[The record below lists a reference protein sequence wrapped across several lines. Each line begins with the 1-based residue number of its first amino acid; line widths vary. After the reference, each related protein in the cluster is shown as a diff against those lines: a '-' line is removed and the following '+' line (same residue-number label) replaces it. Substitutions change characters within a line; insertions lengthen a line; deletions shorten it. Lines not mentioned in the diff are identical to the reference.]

1 MADDSASLSDCVQP
15 TVKHT
20 ARLSA
25 VVITLNSAATLK
37 RCLESLSFADEVIV
51 LDGGSSDQTQ
61 MIARDCGARVF
72 ENSDWLGFG
81 AQKNRALDLA
91 SHNWILLLD
100 SDEWFEVDAA
110 QEIRRVIK
118 ESEKPTANSVG
129 DASIKAPSASVALP
143 DTKPLAYRLRRRSRY
158 LGEVVRHSGWWPDHV
173 TRLFQRDA
181 ARYSEDWVHERLLL
195 REPKRIGTLRAIIEH
210 DAVMSVEQVLGKT
223 NRYSSLSAKQ
233 MHAAGRS
240 ASVRLA
246 IAKGLWAFVRTY
258 LFQLGFLDGRVGF
271 LIAFHS
277 AETTFYRYLKLW
289 EVTESKDAAS
299 P

>member
-1 MADDSASLSDCVQP
+1 MDSISLGHSL
-15 TVKHT
+15 
-20 ARLSA
+20 RLLSA

-61 MIARDCGARVF
+61 LIARACGAKLF
-72 ENSDWLGFG
+72 ENSDWQGFG
-81 AQKNRALDLA
+81 VQKNRALDLA
-91 SHNWILLLD
+91 SHEWILLLD
-100 SDEWFEVDAA
+100 SDEWLEASAA
-110 QEIRRVIK
+110 QEIRDVVVSGGSINLKDTRPVATG
-118 ESEKPTANSVG
+118 PTTAG
-129 DASIKAPSASVALP
+129 PQ
-143 DTKPLAYRLRRRSRY
+143 AY
-158 LGEVVRHSGWWPDHV
+158 SGWWPDHV
-173 TRLFQRDA
+173 TRLFHRDA
-181 ARYSEDWVHERLLL
+181 ARYSEDWVHERLML
-195 REPKRIGTLRAIIEH
+195 REPHRLGTLQAIIEH
-210 DAVMSVEQVLGKT
+210 DAVMSVEQVLSKT

-240 ASVRLA
+240 ASVGLA
-246 IAKGLWAFVRTY
+246 IGKGLWAFVRTY

-289 EVTESKDAAS
+289 EVTESKGAAS

>member
-1 MADDSASLSDCVQP
+1 M
-15 TVKHT
+15 KHT

-81 AQKNRALDLA
+81 AQKNRALDLS

-129 DASIKAPSASVALP
+129 DPSIKAPSASVALS

>member
-1 MADDSASLSDCVQP
+1 MSL
-15 TVKHT
+15 
-20 ARLSA
+20 LSA

-37 RCLESLSFADEVIV
+37 RCLESLSFADELIV

-91 SHNWILLLD
+91 SHHWILLLD

-118 ESEKPTANSVG
+118 ESEKTSANSVG
-129 DASIKAPSASVALP
+129 DSSIKAPSASVALP

-195 REPKRIGTLRAIIEH
+195 REPKRLGTLRAIIEH